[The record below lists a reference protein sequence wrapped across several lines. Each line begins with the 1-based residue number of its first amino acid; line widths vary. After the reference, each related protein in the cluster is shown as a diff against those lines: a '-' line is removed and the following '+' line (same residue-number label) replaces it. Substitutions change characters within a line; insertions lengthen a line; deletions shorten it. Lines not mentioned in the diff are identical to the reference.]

1 MYFANRF
8 IKWANISNP
17 IYSQSLSVSRPI
29 LSLVAVLSASYWY
42 GAKCVHLND
51 TVHVYPRESR
61 TYHTEL
67 AAIHA
72 HVSTLEVSLRPHLSH
87 CGGKQATPPRYR
99 MCDLLLSR
107 NSSKQSSQLACCCYS
122 PEACLRFLFSRFV
135 MCLGLQE
142 LMNFADPISF
152 HLATSLVAF
161 QILLALHI
169 CR

>member
-8 IKWANISNP
+8 IKWATRWAQKYNWRINP
-17 IYSQSLSVSRPI
+17 IYSLSLSVSRPI

-42 GAKCVHLND
+42 SAKCVHLND
-51 TVHVYPRESR
+51 TVHVYPRGSR

-142 LMNFADPISF
+142 LMNWNKI
-152 HLATSLVAF
+152 VA
-161 QILLALHI
+161 QNTH
-169 CR
+169 RSW